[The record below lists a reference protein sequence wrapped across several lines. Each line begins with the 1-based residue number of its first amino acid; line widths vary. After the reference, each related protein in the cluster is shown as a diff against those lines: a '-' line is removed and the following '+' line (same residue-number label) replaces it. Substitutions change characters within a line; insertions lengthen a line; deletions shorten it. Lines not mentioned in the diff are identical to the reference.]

1 MKVEVSALPPSL
13 QRPSIMSQP
22 SLPAL
27 VPYDRNKARME
38 LYDLFKPLCSDQT
51 IITDSQRHLAI
62 LRSLRDML
70 PNPLKPVK
78 IQMESPHFYG
88 IDMIASPSLRERL
101 MTVTLDLARSFVDE
115 LGILKSEVG
124 SNHPITIWG
133 DNPLDEMS
141 WELSRPMLERW
152 GWLLGSEWI
161 HRTNFWRRQR
171 GTHLLPEW

>member
-1 MKVEVSALPPSL
+1 
-13 QRPSIMSQP
+13 
-22 SLPAL
+22 
-27 VPYDRNKARME
+27 
-38 LYDLFKPLCSDQT
+38 
-51 IITDSQRHLAI
+51 
-62 LRSLRDML
+62 
-70 PNPLKPVK
+70 
-78 IQMESPHFYG
+78 
-88 IDMIASPSLRERL
+88 MIASPSLRERL